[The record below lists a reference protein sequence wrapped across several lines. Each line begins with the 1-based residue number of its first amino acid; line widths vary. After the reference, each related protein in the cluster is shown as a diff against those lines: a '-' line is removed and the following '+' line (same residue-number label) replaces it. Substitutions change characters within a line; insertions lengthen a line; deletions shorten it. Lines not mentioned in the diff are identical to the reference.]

1 MRREKRV
8 RNVILDTVRAQKGL
22 SLGIVFAVVGAVVGM
37 LLCWKCGVYKL
48 YNKALAKTSG
58 GKREEHKEP
67 AEKS

>member
-1 MRREKRV
+1 
-8 RNVILDTVRAQKGL
+8 
-22 SLGIVFAVVGAVVGM
+22 M

>member
-1 MRREKRV
+1 MKLPFQ
-8 RNVILDTVRAQKGL
+8 ILQ
-22 SLGIVFAVVGAVVGM
+22 AVVGAVVGM
-37 LLCWKCGVYKL
+37 LLCWKCRVYKL